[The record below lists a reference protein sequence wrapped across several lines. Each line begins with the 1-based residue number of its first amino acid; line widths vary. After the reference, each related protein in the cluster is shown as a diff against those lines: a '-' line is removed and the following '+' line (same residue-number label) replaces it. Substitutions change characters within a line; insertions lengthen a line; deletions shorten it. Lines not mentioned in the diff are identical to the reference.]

1 MRQSIAILTTERK
14 ETIPHFT
21 MHLLGKKFMNE
32 KYDPIS
38 KNVYIDANGKLASKM
53 QIHINAVLQYGDFF
67 QQILLGQTHC
77 WATNAIRERKPSP
90 TITFDAIL
98 AVASDLRKELI
109 AVIDKGSE

>member
-38 KNVYIDANGKLASKM
+38 KNVYIDANGK
-53 QIHINAVLQYGDFF
+53 
-67 QQILLGQTHC
+67 
-77 WATNAIRERKPSP
+77 
-90 TITFDAIL
+90 
-98 AVASDLRKELI
+98 
-109 AVIDKGSE
+109 